1 MEQKSCRNCK
11 YFEKLYIKEGI
22 CFKEFTSDVSKS
34 TLSEWLNDK
43 NEPPMSVI
51 VEIAK
56 FLEVST
62 DYLLGIEK

>member
-1 MEQKSCRNCK
+1 MQGFGVRVKQELNVLGKMQKDLGTHLN
-11 YFEKLYIKEGI
+11 
-22 CFKEFTSDVSKS
+22 VSKS

-62 DYLLGIEK
+62 DYLLDIEK

>member
-1 MEQKSCRNCK
+1 MQGFGVRVKQELNVRGKMQKDLGTHLN
-11 YFEKLYIKEGI
+11 
-22 CFKEFTSDVSKS
+22 VSKS
-34 TLSEWLNDK
+34 TLSEWLNDQ

-62 DYLLGIEK
+62 DYLLDIEK